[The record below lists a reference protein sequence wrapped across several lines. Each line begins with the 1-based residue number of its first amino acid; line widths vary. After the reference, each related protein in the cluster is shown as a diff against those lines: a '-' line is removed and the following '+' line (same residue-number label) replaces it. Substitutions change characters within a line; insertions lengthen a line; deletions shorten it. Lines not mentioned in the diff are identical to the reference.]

1 MALLGKGKL
10 QEIEF
15 KEEIKKFM
23 ETEDKDEAITIL
35 NDALESKMQK
45 IKEDAIEYQQS
56 QDKSILAKRGYRQLT
71 AVLSS
76 SKFPAFSASKC
87 LQNSSIIQN
96 NSVTL

>member
-1 MALLGKGKL
+1 MALLGKDKL

-45 IKEDAIEYQQS
+45 IKEDAMEYQQT
-56 QDKSILAKRGYRQLT
+56 QDKSILSQRGYRQLT
-71 AVLSS
+71 QSEE
-76 SKFPAFSASKC
+76 KWYKGFIEASKSNKPQ
-87 LQNSSIIQN
+87 QNYN
-96 NSVTL
+96 